1 MQISSYE
8 EGIMPDQADKL
19 FLNGVVV
26 TMDANWRVIEHGA
39 VAVRGSDIIAV
50 GASEQLA
57 AEYPEAEMIDCAGCA
72 ILPGLINGHA
82 HIPMSLLRG
91 LVADIQ
97 LDVWLFGYMFP
108 VESTFVDE
116 DFCYVGSMLSC
127 AEMIRGG
134 TTTFVDMYYFEDQV
148 ARAADET
155 GMRAICGQTVMRMP
169 TPDAPSY
176 EDGLSRAR
184 RFVEE
189 WHRHG
194 RVIPTIAPHAPY
206 TCTDEIYREAVALCR
221 EYGVPLVTHLS
232 ETAREVVESRQQRGM
247 TPIAYAQS
255 MGAFEVHCIGAHC
268 IHATEDDI
276 LLLARHGAGAVPCPS
291 SNLKLA
297 SGVGPYQRFIEAGVK
312 TGLGTDGPASND
324 DQDMWA
330 EIHLAALL
338 PKGLSGDPTV
348 VPAREALA
356 LATSRGAQAVGLE
369 KIIGSLVPGKRAD
382 ITVVELGQLHSAP
395 RYRYANDVIYSY
407 LVYTARN
414 SDVRHT
420 LVDGKFLL
428 RDHELL
434 TVDKASVLARAQAI
448 ADQIDAFLAQRED
461 NLLSKIVAITGVT
474 STEIFEVQVKARIDN
489 LDQVISKLSDPAIT
503 ITKVSERTQHDTYF
517 SFADPARGRIRLRED
532 HRIDPGARLQPKY
545 TMTLTEPAVHGEFP
559 NAIMIS
565 RARYD
570 ATADRTVRFYREYF
584 QPDRIASVEKH
595 RRRWRILY
603 QGKDFAVNVDE
614 LVNHDDS
621 GPYVEIKSRTWSRS
635 DAAEKA
641 ELIGALLQLFGV
653 HESALIKQEYV
664 DLKTI

>member
-1 MQISSYE
+1 MI
-8 EGIMPDQADKL
+8 DQADL
-19 FLNGVVV
+19 LLLNGVVV
-26 TMDANWRVIEHGA
+26 TMDAGWKVIERGA
-39 VAVRGSDIIAV
+39 VAVRGRDIVAI
-50 GASEQLA
+50 GPTEKLLDQYQA
-57 AEYPEAEMIDCAGCA
+57 AEVVDCAGCA
-72 ILPGLINGHA
+72 ILPGLINAHT

-108 VESTFVDE
+108 VESTFVDP
-116 DFCYVGSMLSC
+116 DFSYVGGLLSC

-155 GMRAICGQTVMRMP
+155 GMRAICSQTVMRMP
-169 TPDAPSY
+169 TPDAASY

-189 WHRHG
+189 WHSHG

-232 ETAREVVESRQQRGM
+232 ETAREVVESRQERGM
-247 TPIAYAQS
+247 TPIAYAHA
-255 MGAFEVHCIGAHC
+255 MGALDVHCIGAHC

-276 LLLARHGAGAVPCPS
+276 QLLQQHGAGVVPCPS

-324 DQDMWA
+324 DQDMWT

-338 PKGLSGDPTV
+338 PKGLGGDPTV

-356 LATSRGAQAVGLE
+356 LATCRGAKAIGLE
-369 KIIGSLVPGKRAD
+369 QLVGSLEPGKRAD
-382 ITVVELGQLHSAP
+382 ITVVELGRLHSAP
-395 RYRYANDVIYSY
+395 RYRYTSDLIYAY

-414 SDVRHT
+414 NDVRHT

-428 RDHELL
+428 RDHALL
-434 TVDKASVLARAQAI
+434 TVDEASVLARAQAI
-448 ADQIDAFLAQRED
+448 ADQIDGFLAQRED
-461 NLLSKIVAITGVT
+461 NLLSKIVAISGVH
-474 STEIFEVQVKARIDN
+474 SAEIFEAQLKARISN
-489 LDQVISKLSDPAIT
+489 LDQVLARLNDPSIT
-503 ITKVSERTQHDTYF
+503 ITKASERTQYDTYF
-517 SFADPARGRIRLRED
+517 SFADPRRGRIRLRED
-532 HRIDPGARLQPKY
+532 HRSDPGARPEPKY
-545 TMTLTEPAVHGEFP
+545 TITLTEPPIHGEYP
-559 NAIMIS
+559 HAIVIS

-570 ATADRTVRFYREYF
+570 ALANRTVRFYREYF
-584 QPDRIASVEKH
+584 QPDRITTIEKH

-603 QGKDFAVNVDE
+603 QGKDFAINVDE
-614 LVNHDDS
+614 LIDHPHP
-621 GPYVEIKSRTWSRS
+621 GPYIEIKSRTWSRS
-635 DAAEKA
+635 DAAERA
-641 ELIGALLQLFGV
+641 DLIGNLLRHFGV
-653 HESALIKQEYV
+653 EETGLIKQEYV
-664 DLKTI
+664 DL